1 MNLQVSSKGRKIHM
15 KSDEVRIWKE
25 AVMGI
30 LKGLADT
37 IHPETYNIAG
47 NTAGNLL
54 RNVVGNGNGCLQ
66 RTNVERDRYVG
77 TQTIFF

>member
-1 MNLQVSSKGRKIHM
+1 M

-37 IHPETYNIAG
+37 IHPETCNIAG
-47 NTAGNLL
+47 SIAGNIVP
-54 RNVVGNGNGCLQ
+54 NVVGNGNRCL
-66 RTNVERDRYVG
+66 RSTNVERDRYVD
-77 TQTIFF
+77 TQTF

>member
-1 MNLQVSSKGRKIHM
+1 
-15 KSDEVRIWKE
+15 
-25 AVMGI
+25 MGI